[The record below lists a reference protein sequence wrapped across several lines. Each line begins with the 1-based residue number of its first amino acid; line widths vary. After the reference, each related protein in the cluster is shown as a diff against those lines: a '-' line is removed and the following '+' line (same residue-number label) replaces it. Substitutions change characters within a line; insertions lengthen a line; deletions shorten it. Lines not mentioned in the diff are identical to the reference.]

1 MKQRISEAER
11 TYEDVE
17 PKLKRAIETTKLL
30 KACVETELKKKYK
43 GRPVR
48 IMGDIN
54 TL

>member
-1 MKQRISEAER
+1 MKQRIAEAEK
-11 TYEDVE
+11 TYEEVQ
-17 PKLKRAIETTKLL
+17 PKLIKAIETTKLL
-30 KACVETELKKKYK
+30 KCCVESELSKKYK

>member
-11 TYEDVE
+11 TYEEVE
-17 PKLKRAIETTKLL
+17 PKLQRAIETTKLL
-30 KACVETELKKKYK
+30 KSCVETELSKKYK